1 MNPTQQLH
9 QAERGLVVAI
19 DSVSEA
25 LEQIGT
31 DQLDESLTRLHT
43 AASDCKERLATGRSD
58 LFATIADV
66 VASLGGFE
74 AELLPAP
81 VPQLTVATA
90 ANGPIEP
97 VRKSRKPKS

>member
-9 QAERGLVVAI
+9 QAERGLVAAI
-19 DSVSEA
+19 DSVSDA

-31 DQLDESLTRLHT
+31 TQLDQSLSRLHT
-43 AASDCKERLATGRSD
+43 AASDCKERLAVGRSD

-74 AELLPAP
+74 AELLPTP
-81 VPQLTVATA
+81 VQLTVATA

-97 VRKSRKPKS
+97 ARKPRKPKS